1 MDERTSLSI
10 NGVPLV
16 WDPPAGDI
24 SFFGLSSVLF
34 WVNPSMFR
42 LLEPLVEE
50 IGVDLFRMLVAQSS
64 SLGTDEDYHS
74 MVTVLGST
82 FTEGFLAWG
91 RAVSTAGWGSFELP
105 HFDVESCTAEVRVVN
120 PWELRMQKAGG
131 KLWGCPFL
139 QGKIIGILEHALGQ
153 RCWADE
159 DIDLE
164 SDPPVVTFSVRAWES
179 TLDEELKRLRAEQI
193 RAAEA
198 RLADQVETATAALLE
213 KHRELDEKE
222 ALIRTLSTPILQVW
236 DGVLVVPVVG
246 ALSAARAE
254 LLNANLLQQ
263 VVDQMATQVVLD
275 LTGLDGVDN
284 AVAERLSSTVT
295 ALKLIGTECSVVGLS
310 PEFARR
316 AVELDVSFG
325 GVRVLRTLAD
335 ALRDVVGLQR
345 PTKSSALKNGKRI
358 R

>member
-1 MDERTSLSI
+1 MESRPTI
-10 NGVPLV
+10 IVNGVSLV
-16 WDPPAGDI
+16 WDPPSGDI
-24 SFFGLSSVLF
+24 SFFGISSVLF
-34 WVNPSMFR
+34 WANPSMYR
-42 LLEPLVEE
+42 LLEPLVDE
-50 IGVDLFRMLVAQSS
+50 IGIDLFRMLVAQSS
-64 SLGTDEDYHS
+64 SLGTDEDYNS

-91 RAVSTAGWGSFELP
+91 RAVSVAGWGSFEMP
-105 HFDVESCTAEVRVVN
+105 HFDIESCTAEVRVVN

-164 SDPPVVTFSVRAWES
+164 SELPVVTFSIRAWES
-179 TLDEELKRLRAEQI
+179 TLDAELKRLRSEQI

-198 RLADQVETATAALLE
+198 RLADQVESATAALRE

-246 ALSAARAE
+246 GLSASRAE
-254 LLNANLLQQ
+254 LLNASLLQR
-263 VVDQMATQVVLD
+263 VVHETATHVVLD

-284 AVAERLSSTVT
+284 AVAERLGATVT

-310 PEFARR
+310 PDFARR

-345 PTKSSALKNGKRI
+345 PSKKTALKNGKR
-358 R
+358 

>member
-1 MDERTSLSI
+1 METRHAITI
-10 NGVPLV
+10 NNVPLE
-16 WDPPAGDI
+16 WDPAAGDI
-24 SFFGLSSVLF
+24 SFFGISSVLF
-34 WVNPSMFR
+34 WANPSMFR
-42 LLEPLVEE
+42 LLDPLVEE
-50 IGVDLFRMLVAQSS
+50 IGIDLFRMLVAQSS

-91 RAVSTAGWGSFELP
+91 RAVSVAGWGSFEMP
-105 HFDVESCTAEVRVVN
+105 HFDIESCTAEVRVVN

-159 DIDLE
+159 DIDL
-164 SDPPVVTFSVRAWES
+164 DADLPVVTFSVRAWES
-179 TLDEELKRLRAEQI
+179 SLDAELKRLRAEQI

-198 RLADQVETATAALLE
+198 RLADQVETATAALRE

-222 ALIRTLSTPILQVW
+222 AIIRSLSTPILQVW

-246 ALSAARAE
+246 ALSGARAE
-254 LLNANLLQQ
+254 LLNVNLLQR
-263 VVDQMATQVVLD
+263 VVNEMATQVVLD

-284 AVAERLSSTVT
+284 AVAERLGATVT

-325 GVRVLRTLAD
+325 NVRVLRTLAD

-345 PTKSSALKNGKRI
+345 PSKKAVIKNLKR
-358 R
+358 

>member
-1 MDERTSLSI
+1 MDSPISCSVNGASI
-10 NGVPLV
+10 EWNPQM
-16 WDPPAGDI
+16 GDI
-24 SFFGLSSVLF
+24 TFFGISSVLF

-42 LLEPLVEE
+42 MLEPLVEE
-50 IGVDLFRMLVAQSS
+50 IGIDLFRLLVARSS
-64 SLGTDEDYHS
+64 SLGTDEDYNS
-74 MVTVLGST
+74 MVTVLGTT

-91 RAVSTAGWGSFELP
+91 KAVSAAGWGSFEIP
-105 HFDVESCTAEVRVVN
+105 FFDVESCTAEVRVTN

-139 QGKIIGILEHALGQ
+139 QGKIIGVLEHALGQ

-164 SDPPVVTFSVRAWES
+164 SEPPVVTFSVRAWDRS
-179 TLDEELKRLRAEQI
+179 LDDELKRLRAEQI

-198 RLADQVETATAALLE
+198 RMAEKVESATLALRE

-222 ALIRTLSTPILQVW
+222 ALIRSLSTPILQVW
-236 DGVLVVPVVG
+236 DGVLVVPIVG
-246 ALSAARAE
+246 ALSGQRAE
-254 LLNANLLQQ
+254 LLNTNLLQR
-263 VVDQMATQVVLD
+263 VVEQMAAHVVLD
-275 LTGLDGVDN
+275 LTGLDMVDN
-284 AVAERLSSTVT
+284 EVAERLGSTVT

-316 AVELDVSFG
+316 AVELDITFG

-335 ALRDVVGLQR
+335 ALRDVVGLRR
-345 PTKSSALKNGKRI
+345 PEKNAPQKKSNR
-358 R
+358 